1 MAHGGVIAMSD
12 TWLFQIRITVSP
24 EAAATLRGDP
34 QCMPPALRDLLR
46 RHDASLTCQFDAFSD
61 YVNEAERLGPEK
73 YSLYQ
78 WTKETI
84 WNPDK
89 KAKYLR
95 SFTVYVNSNEVY
107 PGEIADLLQAELSAL
122 AGAAGIERVVK
133 IDTNPAN
140 NPQPPKREQ

>member
-1 MAHGGVIAMSD
+1 MSD
-12 TWLFQIRITVSP
+12 AWLFQIRITVSP

-34 QCMPPALRDLLR
+34 QCMPPALRDVLR
-46 RHDASLTCQFDAFSD
+46 RHDASLRCQFDAFSD

-73 YSLYQ
+73 YSLYR

-89 KAKYLR
+89 KSKYLR
-95 SFTVYVNSNEVY
+95 SFTVYVNSDEVY

-122 AGAAGIERVVK
+122 AGIAGIERVVK

>member
-1 MAHGGVIAMSD
+1 MAIPDQDHRLARDRPDLARKS
-12 TWLFQIRITVSP
+12 TVH
-24 EAAATLRGDP
+24 T
-34 QCMPPALRDLLR
+34 PALRDLLR

-61 YVNEAERLGPEK
+61 YVSEAERLGPEK

>member
-1 MAHGGVIAMSD
+1 MAKSD
-12 TWLFQIRITVSP
+12 AWLLQIRITVSP
-24 EAAATLRGDP
+24 ETAPILRGNP

-46 RHDASLTCQFDAFSD
+46 RHDASLTCQFDAFSN
-61 YVNEAERLGPEK
+61 YVNEAERLGPAN

-84 WNPDK
+84 GNPDK

-95 SFTVYVNSNEVY
+95 SFTVYVNSDEFY

-122 AGAAGIERVVK
+122 ADAAGIERVVK

>member
-1 MAHGGVIAMSD
+1 MAKSD
-12 TWLFQIRITVSP
+12 AWLFQIRITVSP
-24 EAAATLRGDP
+24 ETAPILRGNP

-61 YVNEAERLGPEK
+61 YVSEAERLGPEQ

-84 WNPDK
+84 ENPEK

-95 SFTVYVNSNEVY
+95 SFTVYVDGEELY
-107 PGEIADLLQAELSAL
+107 PREIADLLHSELSAL
-122 AGAAGIERVVK
+122 VGTAGIERVVM
-133 IDTNPAN
+133 IDSNPAN
-140 NPQPPKREQ
+140 NPQPPTRMQ

>member
-1 MAHGGVIAMSD
+1 MSD
-12 TWLFQIRITVSP
+12 AWLFQIRITVSP

-34 QCMPPALRDLLR
+34 QCMPPALRDVLR
-46 RHDASLTCQFDAFSD
+46 RHDASLRCQFDAFSD

-73 YSLYQ
+73 YSLYR

-89 KAKYLR
+89 KSKYLR
-95 SFTVYVNSNEVY
+95 SFTVYVNSDEVY

-140 NPQPPKREQ
+140 NPQPPGREQ